1 MKISDIP
8 YYKPFLAQHS
18 KSSGSAVF
26 EVRKLSASD
35 SGKCCLV
42 EVTTAT
48 HGIAA
53 NRSVG
58 WRLVD
63 ELNEGW
69 EFLDYITHH
78 TTVAMY
84 PH

>member
-8 YYKPFLAQHS
+8 YYTPFLAQHN

-42 EVTTAT
+42 ELTTAT

-53 NRSVG
+53 NRSVS

-63 ELNEGW
+63 ELNEEW
-69 EFLDYITHH
+69 EFLDYISHNKVIAT
-78 TTVAMY
+78 Y
-84 PH
+84 QN